1 MALLC
6 RDPRRHAASQGRSDL
21 TKNAG
26 VGSRCQSF
34 IDTKCRLIAGEWRL
48 PLPLALS
55 ASQSLITRKCYQR
68 EVPQSQTMG
77 FLYCCKPPGSSERKR
92 ARQRERVFLQK
103 ALLHTDST
111 LYGGIVYRMFF
122 LRWFLRKLYNIKHK
136 STKQSKQAIF
146 QF

>member
-68 EVPQSQTMG
+68 EVPQSQTMV
-77 FLYCCKPPGSSERKR
+77 FLYCCNPLGRARERKR
-92 ARQRERVFLQK
+92 ARQKERVFLQK
-103 ALLHTDST
+103 ARLHTDST
-111 LYGGIVYRMFF
+111 LFSGIVYRMF
-122 LRWFLRKLYNIKHK
+122 L
-136 STKQSKQAIF
+136 
-146 QF
+146 